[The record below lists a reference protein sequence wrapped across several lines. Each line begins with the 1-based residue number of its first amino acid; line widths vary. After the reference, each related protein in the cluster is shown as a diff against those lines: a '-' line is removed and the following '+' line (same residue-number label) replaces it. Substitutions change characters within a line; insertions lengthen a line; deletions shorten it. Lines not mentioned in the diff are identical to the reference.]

1 MRAAAAFWAARL
13 IAPKAS
19 AASFGAAAGLG
30 TFCLLVDVVVEGVDV
45 FLIAVSA
52 VFFATALAGF
62 FAVFFRAFLAV
73 LLAVFFAVFLTVFLA
88 VFLAF
93 TPRDFL
99 AAAFLAPD
107 FLAPDLA
114 ARFVAFLAFFFFADF
129 LATAKSS
136 NDQVERDCDVMIPDA

>member
-19 AASFGAAAGLG
+19 AASFGTAAGLAA
-30 TFCLLVDVVVEGVDV
+30 FCLVVDVGLEGV
-45 FLIAVSA
+45 LA

-62 FAVFFRAFLAV
+62 FATFFAAFLGAFLA
-73 LLAVFFAVFLTVFLA
+73 AFFAGVFA

-93 TPRDFL
+93 TPRVFR
-99 AAAFLAPD
+99 AAAFLARDLLARD
-107 FLAPDLA
+107 FA